1 MNAKTMLGLA
11 VVFSGGYLL
20 PPWLQMQVDR
30 GTARKVRAS
39 GTENWPDALEDPDRR
54 IAHPTAPGWMIL
66 DSMDLATVAD
76 IAPEQDGGAQTGRD
90 PALFLVPAPPENP
103 PPGLVERFA
112 QAQTA
117 EVVQALHRRGAGLPS
132 GSCASP
138 ADAADRQDEGHDTG
152 APDDASEGALGRSGA
167 PPDPADL
174 SADLDAEWG
183 GCHG

>member
-11 VVFSGGYLL
+11 VVFSGGYLH
-20 PPWLQMQVDR
+20 PPWLQMQIDR

-54 IAHPTAPGWMIL
+54 IAHPTVQRMAIL
-66 DSMDLATVAD
+66 DCADQAT
-76 IAPEQDGGAQTGRD
+76 R
-90 PALFLVPAPPENP
+90 
-103 PPGLVERFA
+103 
-112 QAQTA
+112 
-117 EVVQALHRRGAGLPS
+117 
-132 GSCASP
+132 P

-152 APDDASEGALGRSGA
+152 APADASEGVLGPPGE

-174 SADLDAEWG
+174 SAEWG